1 MFYSHFDA
9 QDQHK
14 AAAEYVGL
22 VRFNGA
28 VGGKSGSFVMQDTGS
43 FEQGTASSALQ
54 IVEHSGTGELKGIK
68 GKGSYQANKE
78 GFRFEVDYRSVN
90 CRWQIAD
97 CRLKDDVRLGI
108 YTNLQSSIF
117 NLQSHPQLPA
127 VTGIFTLVVSH
138 SNTRNPGSDVTV
150 NSSTGVFS
158 ASGFTLPRPSSW
170 ALTASV

>member
-1 MFYSHFDA
+1 MKKWEEKPYDDISSEIKMTRASVEYALDGEIKGKAAVKYLMFYSHFDA

-43 FEQGTASSALQ
+43 FEREATASSALQ

-78 GFRFEVDYRSVN
+78 GFRFEVDY
-90 CRWQIAD
+90 D
-97 CRLKDDVRLGI
+97 L
-108 YTNLQSSIF
+108 
-117 NLQSHPQLPA
+117 
-127 VTGIFTLVVSH
+127 
-138 SNTRNPGSDVTV
+138 
-150 NSSTGVFS
+150 
-158 ASGFTLPRPSSW
+158 
-170 ALTASV
+170 